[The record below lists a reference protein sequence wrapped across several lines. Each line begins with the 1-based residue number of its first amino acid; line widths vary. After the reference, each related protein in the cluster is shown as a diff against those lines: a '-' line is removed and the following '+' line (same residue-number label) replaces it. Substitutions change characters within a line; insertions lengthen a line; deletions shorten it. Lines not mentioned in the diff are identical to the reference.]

1 MPRNVRI
8 IKIDKQDTSKIGD
21 KDTCS
26 KKELTM
32 TVKTINKKPTKPA
45 NRVKPKPNPKPN
57 PKSKVVISTP
67 VDDTNKEQ
75 ILVFSEF
82 SEFNQTEELAKMFKF
97 KTLGSSIIRADVMY
111 HAIENLD
118 RRTAIFAL
126 ERYVSLGIADSI
138 EKGILE
144 FTLILISNEASD
156 VVDFV
161 SNIYRSKVNDICVN
175 LDPNNKRINN
185 QSLRRSLLDGDLDP
199 HYVAFMNPRQL
210 HPERW
215 SKELEKQRNIED
227 ATNTMK
233 VTDIYKCRKCHARK
247 STTMQ
252 MQTRSADEPM
262 TIFVTCLSCYNTFT
276 TQ

>member
-1 MPRNVRI
+1 MPRSTVSI
-8 IKIDKQDTSKIGD
+8 IKTHKQDRSKKGY
-21 KDTCS
+21 KDTRS

-32 TVKTINKKPTKPA
+32 TVHKKTTKPA
-45 NRVKPKPNPKPN
+45 VRVKLNPKIKIVTP
-57 PKSKVVISTP
+57 IP
-67 VDDTNKEQ
+67 VDDTVNNKEQ
-75 ILVFSEF
+75 IL
-82 SEFNQTEELAKMFKF
+82 EFNQTEELAKMFKF

-144 FTLILISNEASD
+144 FTLILISNEAPD
-156 VVDFV
+156 VVDFI

-175 LDPNNKRINN
+175 LDPNNERINN